1 MTTVWLIVAE
11 GIREGTRYTVGKGTT
26 SIGRGSLCD
35 IILLDS
41 AVSREHAR
49 ITKRGER
56 FFIYDVGSTNGTFVD
71 NTMIDPGERVLLKS
85 GTVISIGETR
95 LVFVKLPAEESP

>member
-11 GIREGTRYTVGKGTT
+11 GMREGARYAVREGTTL
-26 SIGRGSLCD
+26 IGRGSLCD

-49 ITKRGER
+49 IMKRGDR
-56 FFIYDVGSTNGTFVD
+56 FFICDVGSTNGTFVD
-71 NTMIDPGERVLLKS
+71 NTMIEPWEGVLLKS
-85 GTVISIGETR
+85 GSVISIGETS
-95 LVFVKLPAEESP
+95 LVFVKLRAEESP